1 MFNLFY
7 YSMKNIKLFSLLFVA
22 AAMIFA
28 GCTKET
34 ESVEPGGGEG
44 EGTEEGLVYK
54 EFTVGVSESSGSKSR
69 TELGPADEQG
79 NRSVLWQK
87 GDEIRVFADVDG
99 ANPDGYKFTVT
110 EIQDGG
116 NTATISGEVANAE
129 KFYALYPY
137 DVYNSTG
144 GLIKDNGS
152 VYICAN
158 IPDNQ
163 SVSVDGGYDPKAC
176 ISVAELNSDG
186 GEFKLACGILGF
198 QFKDKTATSVEIKEI
213 QVDITDRTLSNN
225 AQYMK
230 LNVIDG
236 SIPSGSNISKI
247 RTIKIQP
254 EVEGGTFL
262 ENTTYYVCLPPINGE
277 DITVKFIDS
286 ESASLD
292 KVWSGFT
299 LNRHDKKEIYNIA
312 LIEADYHLTIDDA
325 GKFVNWYKDNINK
338 YPKVTLSGVI
348 DMVDQEP
355 LKAKAFSGI
364 LEGTDGCEIKN
375 LVMNISLPT
384 DNNGLF
390 ASLNGAKVSNITL
403 TDLTINDG
411 IYVGSICG
419 YANNSTIVGCKVKGG
434 SVLGSYVGGVVG
446 DLTSGTVD
454 GCEVT
459 DIVLETNGG
468 KLSVCGGLVAFLR
481 NSSRIDASF
490 VTGNMSSSV
499 GVNIGGIIGSW
510 GSVNAKIVSCY
521 SFVKLPS
528 GAGYVYGKPYED
540 GSSTTI
546 DMVSSRYVTNE
557 VLEEYPNG
565 TISVEGLQTQDTI
578 NTMNDYLEQANSGYR
593 YVVNPATITHFS
605 TPPLIL
611 EKAQ

>member
-1 MFNLFY
+1 
-7 YSMKNIKLFSLLFVA
+7 MKNIKLFSLLFVA

-54 EFTVGVSESSGSKSR
+54 EFTVGVSEASGSKSR
-69 TELGPADEQG
+69 TVLGSDGE
-79 NRSVLWQK
+79 SVLWVE
-87 GDEIRVFADVDG
+87 GDKIRVFADVEG
-99 ANPDGYKFTVT
+99 ANADGYTFEVIETGIDKSTGK
-110 EIQDGG
+110 Q
-116 NTATISGEVANAE
+116 TATIGGQVANAD
-129 KFYALYPY
+129 KFYALYPF
-137 DVYNSTG
+137 DAYNETG
-144 GLIKDNGS
+144 GLIKENGS

-247 RTIKIQP
+247 RTVKIQP

-262 ENTTYYVCLPPINGE
+262 ENTTYYVCLPPINGK

-312 LIEADYHLTIDDA
+312 LTEENYHLTIDDA

-338 YPKVTLSGVI
+338 YPKVTLTGVI
-348 DMVDQEP
+348 DMANQEP
-355 LKAKAFSGI
+355 LEAKAFSGI

-375 LVMNISLPT
+375 LKMNKSQTIRK
-384 DNNGLF
+384 NGLF
-390 ASLNGAKVSNITL
+390 ASLDGAKVSNITL
-403 TDLTINDG
+403 TNLTVDG
-411 IYVGSICG
+411 GSYVGAICG
-419 YANNSTIVGCKVKGG
+419 SANNSTITGCKVKGESSIVG
-434 SVLGSYVGGVVG
+434 TYVGGIVG
-446 DLTSGTVD
+446 DFISGTVD
-454 GCEVT
+454 GCEIT
-459 DIVLETNGG
+459 DIVLTSNNEDA
-468 KLSVCGGLVAFLR
+468 SVCGGLVAFFR
-481 NSSRIDASF
+481 DSSVISASF
-490 VTGNMSSSV
+490 VTGNISSSV
-499 GVNIGGIIGSW
+499 GVSIGGIIGTW
-510 GSVNAKIVSCY
+510 GSVKAKIISCY
-521 SFVKLPS
+521 SFVELPS
-528 GAGYVYGKPYED
+528 GAGLPYGPGYVYGTRYED
-540 GSSTTI
+540 GSSTEI
-546 DMVSSRYVTNE
+546 DMVSSCYVTNE
-557 VLEEYPNG
+557 VFENNPDG
-565 TISVEGLQTQDTI
+565 TISVEGLQTQGNIDM
-578 NTMNDYLEQANSGYR
+578 MNGYLVQANSDYR
-593 YVVNPATITHFS
+593 YVVNPAAITEFS